1 MKKFMSF
8 ERMLTPIIIKIFFW
22 IGLVLSLLTGI
33 GVFIG
38 ALVMGFNEGS
48 VGGILLGLLGGFLGG
63 AISFLLLGLI
73 TRIYAELLI
82 LAFRINETL
91 TDIKQ
96 LLQKD

>member
-1 MKKFMSF
+1 MV
-8 ERMLTPIIIKIFFW
+8 TPIIIKIFFW
-22 IGLVLSLLTGI
+22 IGLVLSILTGI

-38 ALVMGFNEGS
+38 ALVMGFNDGS
-48 VGGILLGLLGGFLGG
+48 VGGILIGLFGGILGGL
-63 AISFLLLGLI
+63 ISLLLMGLI

-96 LLQKD
+96 ILEREL